1 MGYYQKSFIYLY
13 WPSKETVLC
22 HLIMVDVTF
31 TLIRKVDIH
40 VQAKLF
46 NHEWIFCQAL
56 DGIDCI
62 LSTISKAQK

>member
-1 MGYYQKSFIYLY
+1 
-13 WPSKETVLC
+13 
-22 HLIMVDVTF
+22 MVDVTF

-56 DGIDCI
+56 DRIDCI